1 MNLPL
6 AVKKGRRTSAAR
18 RMRGEYHLC
27 TVPGPAHRARLG
39 MVRAAYRTQVRV
51 STGQRIVLESTG
63 KIRVESFEPPR
74 PGPHDILVRTRLTQ
88 VSAGT
93 EVNAIRARR
102 SGAPLGA
109 ALDVPLG
116 YTSVGVVEAVG
127 LEVTAFAPGDRV
139 LGEGPHASHWLAT
152 PASEQG
158 LLRVPDEV
166 DDASAAFAILG
177 DVALHAIR
185 RARITIGE
193 AVAVHGQGVVGL
205 IALRL
210 ARLSGAHPLIGVDV
224 VDERLRISKLY
235 GASHV
240 VNAASQD
247 VAAAIH
253 AATPVPRRFAGA
265 AAAGLEPSSGADV
278 QIHATSRI
286 DVLSQMLQA
295 AADRGRLVIA
305 GATAAWPD
313 PGPTVPLSLDL
324 LLRREISVVGS
335 YETGFGTSHP
345 YWPWTRS
352 RNHATVIDLIR
363 RGELD
368 VRPLI
373 SHVVPYSDAP
383 AIYDMLAA
391 GAKGWF
397 SVAFTWS

>member
-1 MNLPL
+1 MN
-6 AVKKGRRTSAAR
+6 
-18 RMRGEYHLC
+18 
-27 TVPGPAHRARLG
+27 
-39 MVRAAYRTQVRV
+39 
-51 STGQRIVLESTG
+51 TGQRIILEPTG
-63 KIRVESFEPPR
+63 EIKLESFEVQR
-74 PGPHDILVRTRLTQ
+74 PGPHDVLVKTRLTQ

-102 SGAPLGA
+102 SGAPLG
-109 ALDVPLG
+109 DVASLPLG

-127 LEVTAFAPGDRV
+127 PEVTEFAPGDRV

-152 PASEQG
+152 HAETFEQG
-158 LLRVPDEV
+158 LLRVPEEV

-177 DVALHAIR
+177 DVALHAVQ
-185 RARITIGE
+185 RAQITIGE
-193 AVAVHGQGVVGL
+193 SVAVHGQGVVGL

-210 ARLSGAHPLIGVDV
+210 ARLSGAYPLIGVDV
-224 VDERLRISKLY
+224 VDQRLHVSKQY

-240 VNAASQD
+240 VHATSQD

-253 AATPVPRRFAGA
+253 AATPVPRRFAGVA
-265 AAAGLEPSSGADV
+265 VAGLEPTSGADV

-286 DVLSQMLQA
+286 DVVPQMLRA
-295 AADRGRLVIA
+295 AADRGRIVIA

-313 PGPTVPLSLDL
+313 PGPTVPLSLDM

-335 YETGFGTSHP
+335 YETGFAVSHP
-345 YWPWTRS
+345 YWPWARS

-373 SHVVPYSDAP
+373 SHVVPYRDAP
-383 AIYDMLAA
+383 AIYDMLAT
-391 GAKGWF
+391 GAEGWL
-397 SVAFTWS
+397 SVAFTWSD

>member
-1 MNLPL
+1 
-6 AVKKGRRTSAAR
+6 
-18 RMRGEYHLC
+18 
-27 TVPGPAHRARLG
+27 
-39 MVRAAYRTQVRV
+39 V
-51 STGQRIVLESTG
+51 STGQRIILESTG
-63 KIRVESFEPPR
+63 RIRIESFELPR
-74 PGPHDILVRTRLTQ
+74 LGPYDILVRTRLTQ

-102 SGAPLGA
+102 SGVLLGEVA
-109 ALDVPLG
+109 DLPLG

-127 LEVTAFAPGDRV
+127 SEVTGLAPGDRV
-139 LGEGPHASHWLAT
+139 LGEGPHASHWLVTQAARGST
-152 PASEQG
+152 HAQASEQD
-158 LLRVPDEV
+158 LLPVPDEV

-177 DVALHAIR
+177 DVALHAVQ
-185 RARITIGE
+185 RAWIAIGE
-193 AVAVHGQGVVGL
+193 SVAVYGQGVVGL

-224 VDERLRISKLY
+224 VDERLRVSKLY
-235 GASHV
+235 GASHL
-240 VNAASQD
+240 VNATSQD

-253 AATPVPRRFAGA
+253 AATPVPRRFAGV
-265 AAAGLEPSSGADV
+265 AAAGLEPTSGADV

-286 DVLSQMLQA
+286 DVVPEILKA
-295 AADRGRLVIA
+295 AGDRGRIVIA
-305 GATAAWPD
+305 GAPAAWPD
-313 PGPTVPLSLDL
+313 PGPTVPLGLDI

-335 YETGFGTSHP
+335 YETGFAVSHP
-345 YWPWTRS
+345 YWPWARS

-391 GAKGWF
+391 GWEGWL
-397 SVAFTWS
+397 SVAFTWTD

>member
-1 MNLPL
+1 
-6 AVKKGRRTSAAR
+6 
-18 RMRGEYHLC
+18 
-27 TVPGPAHRARLG
+27 
-39 MVRAAYRTQVRV
+39 V
-51 STGQRIVLESTG
+51 SSGQRIILEATG
-63 KIRVESFEPPR
+63 KIRIESFELPR

-102 SGAPLGA
+102 SGAPLGEVA
-109 ALDVPLG
+109 DLPLG

-127 LEVTAFAPGDRV
+127 PEVASLAPGDRV
-139 LGEGPHASHWLAT
+139 LGEGPHASHWLVTHAA
-152 PASEQG
+152 PGSEYAQAPEQS
-158 LLRVPDEV
+158 LLPVPDEV

-177 DVALHAIR
+177 DVALHAVQ
-185 RARITIGE
+185 RARIAIGE
-193 AVAVHGQGVVGL
+193 SVAVHGQGVVGL

-210 ARLSGAHPLIGVDV
+210 ARLSGAHPLIGVDI
-224 VDERLRISKLY
+224 VDERLRVSKLF

-240 VNAASQD
+240 MNATSQD
-247 VAAAIH
+247 VAASIH
-253 AATPVPRRFAGA
+253 AATPVPRRFAGVA
-265 AAAGLEPSSGADV
+265 AARLEPTSGVDV

-286 DVLSQMLQA
+286 DVIPEMLKA
-295 AADRGRLVIA
+295 AGDRGRIVIA

-313 PGPTVPLSLDL
+313 PGPTVPLGLDI

-335 YETGFGTSHP
+335 YETGFAASHP

-391 GAKGWF
+391 GGEGWL
-397 SVAFTWS
+397 SVAFTWTD

>member
-1 MNLPL
+1 M
-6 AVKKGRRTSAAR
+6 
-18 RMRGEYHLC
+18 
-27 TVPGPAHRARLG
+27 
-39 MVRAAYRTQVRV
+39 YRTQIGPM
-51 STGQRIVLESTG
+51 STGQRIVLETTG
-63 KIRVESFEPPR
+63 KIRIESFELPR
-74 PGPHDILVRTRLTQ
+74 PGPRDILVRTRLTQ

-102 SGAPLGA
+102 SGASLGEVA
-109 ALDVPLG
+109 DLPLG
-116 YTSVGVVEAVG
+116 YTSVGTVEAVG
-127 LEVTAFAPGDRV
+127 PEVTGLAPGDRV
-139 LGEGPHASHWLAT
+139 LGQGPHASHWLVTQTA
-152 PASEQG
+152 PASEHALASEHG
-158 LLRVPDEV
+158 LLPVPDEV

-177 DVALHAIR
+177 DVALHAVR
-185 RARITIGE
+185 RAQIAIGE
-193 AVAVHGQGVVGL
+193 SVAVHGQGVVGL

-224 VDERLRISKLY
+224 VDERLRVSKLY

-240 VNAASQD
+240 VNATSQD

-253 AATPVPRRFAGA
+253 TATPVPRRFGGVP
-265 AAAGLEPSSGADV
+265 AAGFEPTSGADV

-286 DVLSQMLQA
+286 DVVPQILQA
-295 AADRGRLVIA
+295 AGDRGRIVIA

-313 PGPTVPLSLDL
+313 PGPTVPLSLDV

-335 YETGFGTSHP
+335 YETGVTASHP
-345 YWPWTRS
+345 YWPWSRA

-373 SHVVPYSDAP
+373 SHRVPYRDAP

-391 GAKGWF
+391 GAEGWL
-397 SVAFTWS
+397 SVAFTWTE

>member
-1 MNLPL
+1 MY
-6 AVKKGRRTSAAR
+6 RRQI
-18 RMRGEYHLC
+18 GH
-27 TVPGPAHRARLG
+27 
-39 MVRAAYRTQVRV
+39 V
-51 STGQRIVLESTG
+51 STGQRIVLERTG
-63 KIRVESFEPPR
+63 KIRIESFELPR
-74 PGPHDILVRTRLTQ
+74 PGPRDILVRTRLTQ

-102 SGAPLGA
+102 SGAPLGEVA
-109 ALDVPLG
+109 DLPLG
-116 YTSVGVVEAVG
+116 YTSVGTVEAVG
-127 LEVTAFAPGDRV
+127 PEVTGLAPGDRV
-139 LGEGPHASHWLAT
+139 LGDGPHASHWLVTQTA
-152 PASEQG
+152 PASEHALASEHG
-158 LLRVPDEV
+158 LLPVPDEV

-177 DVALHAIR
+177 DVALHAVR
-185 RARITIGE
+185 RAQIAIGE
-193 AVAVHGQGVVGL
+193 SVAVHGQGVVGL

-224 VDERLRISKLY
+224 VDERLRVSKLY

-240 VNAASQD
+240 VNATSQD

-253 AATPVPRRFAGA
+253 TATPVPRRFAGV
-265 AAAGLEPSSGADV
+265 AAAGLEPTSGADV

-286 DVLSQMLQA
+286 DVVPQILQA
-295 AADRGRLVIA
+295 AGDRGRIVIA

-313 PGPTVPLSLDL
+313 PGPNVPVSLDV

-335 YETGFGTSHP
+335 YETGVAASHP
-345 YWPWTRS
+345 YWPWSRA

-373 SHVVPYSDAP
+373 SHVVPYRDGP

-391 GAKGWF
+391 GGEGWL
-397 SVAFTWS
+397 SVAFTWTE

>member
-1 MNLPL
+1 MC
-6 AVKKGRRTSAAR
+6 
-18 RMRGEYHLC
+18 GEYHL
-27 TVPGPAHRARLG
+27 P
-39 MVRAAYRTQVRV
+39 V
-51 STGQRIVLESTG
+51 SNGQRIILEATG
-63 KIRVESFEPPR
+63 KIRIGSFELPR

-102 SGAPLGA
+102 SGAPLGEGG
-109 ALDVPLG
+109 DVPLG
-116 YTSVGVVEAVG
+116 YTSVGVVDAVG
-127 LEVTAFAPGDRV
+127 SEVKGLVPGDRV
-139 LGEGPHASHWLAT
+139 LGEGPHASHWLVSQAAT
-152 PASEQG
+152 TEQG
-158 LLRVPDEV
+158 LLPVPDEV
-166 DDASAAFAILG
+166 DDAWAAFAILG
-177 DVALHAIR
+177 DVALHAVQ
-185 RARITIGE
+185 RARITLGE
-193 AVAVHGQGVVGL
+193 SVAVHGQGVVGL

-224 VDERLRISKLY
+224 VDERLRVSKLY

-247 VAAAIH
+247 VAAYIQ
-253 AATPVPRRFAGA
+253 AATPAPRRFAGV
-265 AAAGLEPSSGADV
+265 AAAGLEPTSGADV

-286 DVLSQMLQA
+286 DVVPQIVQA
-295 AADRGRLVIA
+295 AADRGRIVIA

-313 PGPTVPLSLDL
+313 PGPSVPLSLDV

-335 YETGFGTSHP
+335 YETGFAVSHP
-345 YWPWTRS
+345 YWPWARS

-373 SHVVPYSDAP
+373 SHVVPYTEAP

-391 GAKGWF
+391 GPEGWL
-397 SVAFTWS
+397 SIAFTWTD

>member
-1 MNLPL
+1 
-6 AVKKGRRTSAAR
+6 
-18 RMRGEYHLC
+18 
-27 TVPGPAHRARLG
+27 
-39 MVRAAYRTQVRV
+39 V
-51 STGQRIVLESTG
+51 SIGQRILLDSTG
-63 KIRVESFEPPR
+63 KIRIESFKLPR

-102 SGAPLGA
+102 SGALLGEVA
-109 ALDVPLG
+109 DLPLG

-127 LEVTAFAPGDRV
+127 SDVTGLAPGDRV

-152 PASEQG
+152 QAAPGGENAHASEQG

-177 DVALHAIR
+177 DVALHAVQ
-185 RARITIGE
+185 RAQIAIGDS
-193 AVAVHGQGVVGL
+193 VAIHGQGVVGL

-210 ARLSGAHPLIGVDV
+210 ARLSGAYPLIGVDV
-224 VDERLRISKLY
+224 VDERLRVSRLY

-240 VNAASQD
+240 VNATSQD

-253 AATPVPRRFAGA
+253 TATPVPRRFAGV
-265 AAAGLEPSSGADV
+265 AAAGLEPTSGADV

-286 DVLSQMLQA
+286 DVVPEMLQA
-295 AADRGRLVIA
+295 AADRGRVIIA

-313 PGPTVPLSLDL
+313 PGPTVPLSLDI

-335 YETGFGTSHP
+335 YETGFAASHP
-345 YWPWTRS
+345 YWPWARS

-383 AIYDMLAA
+383 TIYDMLAA
-391 GAKGWF
+391 GAEGWL
-397 SVAFTWS
+397 SVAFKWTD

>member
-1 MNLPL
+1 
-6 AVKKGRRTSAAR
+6 
-18 RMRGEYHLC
+18 
-27 TVPGPAHRARLG
+27 
-39 MVRAAYRTQVRV
+39 V
-51 STGQRIVLESTG
+51 STGQRIILETTG
-63 KIRVESFEPPR
+63 KIRIESFELPR
-74 PGPHDILVRTRLTQ
+74 LGPHDILVRTRLTQ

-102 SGAPLGA
+102 SGAPLGEVA
-109 ALDVPLG
+109 DLPLG

-127 LEVTAFAPGDRV
+127 PEVAGLAPGDRV
-139 LGEGPHASHWLAT
+139 LGEGPHASHWLVTQAA
-152 PASEQG
+152 PGSEYAQASEVG
-158 LLRVPDEV
+158 LLPVPDKV

-177 DVALHAIR
+177 DVALHAVQ
-185 RARITIGE
+185 RAKIAIGE
-193 AVAVHGQGVVGL
+193 SVAVHGQGVVGL

-224 VDERLRISKLY
+224 VDERLRVSKLY

-240 VNAASQD
+240 VNATSQD

-253 AATPVPRRFAGA
+253 AATPVPRRFAGV
-265 AAAGLEPSSGADV
+265 AAAGLEPTSGADV

-286 DVLSQMLQA
+286 DVVPEILQA
-295 AADRGRLVIA
+295 AADRGRIVIA

-313 PGPTVPLSLDL
+313 PGPTVPLSLDK

-335 YETGFGTSHP
+335 YETGFAVSHP
-345 YWPWTRS
+345 YWPWARS
-352 RNHATVIDLIR
+352 RNHATVIELIR

-373 SHVVPYSDAP
+373 SHVVPYRDAP

-391 GAKGWF
+391 GAEGWL
-397 SVAFTWS
+397 SVAFTWTD